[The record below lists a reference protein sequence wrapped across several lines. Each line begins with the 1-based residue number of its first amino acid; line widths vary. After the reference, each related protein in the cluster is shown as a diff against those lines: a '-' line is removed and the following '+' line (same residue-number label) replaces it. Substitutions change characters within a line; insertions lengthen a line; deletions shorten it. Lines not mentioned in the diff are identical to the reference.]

1 MLIWVPVQ
9 KEDALTS
16 KIVPQVEAT
25 KWALI
30 DFDEGEVKSLRFYD
44 STSDFSDGWVDFVIL
59 ANKFENYLDFMNEG
73 LMCLVVREEKT
84 IEDIVEAFK
93 FKELDEIGL

>member
-1 MLIWVPVQ
+1 MLIWIPVDSDKDQ
-9 KEDALTS
+9 EAQ
-16 KIVPQVEAT
+16 IVPQLEAK
-25 KWALI
+25 KWALVN
-30 DFDEGEVKSLRFYD
+30 FDEGEVKNIKFYN
-44 STSDFSDGWVDFVIL
+44 SINELDGEWVDFVIF

-84 IEDIVEAFK
+84 IEEIITAFK

>member
-1 MLIWVPVQ
+1 
-9 KEDALTS
+9 
-16 KIVPQVEAT
+16 
-25 KWALI
+25 LI

-84 IEDIVEAFK
+84 LEDIVEAFK

>member
-16 KIVPQVEAT
+16 IIVPQVEAN

-30 DFDEGEVKSLRFYD
+30 DFNEGEVKSLRFYD

-84 IEDIVEAFK
+84 LEDIVEAFK